1 MRRSYFLLAAAISL
15 FAGAP
20 TLASAADPIAGEYAT
35 RPGWG
40 SLVITGDEQAGRS
53 FELFAMGSNGHMCE
67 LSGSLQGSSA
77 VARSEFAD
85 TCRMNFY
92 FDGARVAVQAITGEA
107 CRSYCGMRAGFEGDY
122 SILAPAC
129 APAARERRKN
139 EFLSDYKA
147 GRHAPALAKLDSLE
161 SECGGFFDWL
171 EADRFANDRAITLL
185 HLGQPAECLA
195 ALAGTRAA
203 DSHDEESL
211 DESVSLP
218 PSDRDMY
225 LPIARATWFNRERCK
240 AAVERNARKAG

>member
-1 MRRSYFLLAAAISL
+1 MHESYLVAAAL
-15 FAGAP
+15 LVCAGMP
-20 TLASAADPIAGEYAT
+20 TLASAADPMIGEYAT
-35 RPGWG
+35 KPGWG
-40 SLVITGDEQAGRS
+40 SLVIAEDKEGRRS

-77 VARSEFAD
+77 VASSEFAD
-85 TCRMNFY
+85 TCRMTFY
-92 FDGARVAVQAITGEA
+92 SDGTRVAVQAITQEA

-122 SILAPAC
+122 SILTPAC
-129 APAARERRKN
+129 TPAARERRKD

-147 GRHAPALAKLDSLE
+147 RRHAPALAKLDLVG

-185 HLGQPAECLA
+185 HLGRPAECLA

-211 DESVSLP
+211 DESVFLP

-225 LPIARATWFNRERCK
+225 LPVARATWFNRDRCK
-240 AAVERNARKAG
+240 AAMESKK